1 MRTIIYLG
9 VAAWSLA
16 RKPHKHCSA
25 RRKAKTMHPGAIG
38 GIIGGIGGLAGGII
52 GTYCSI
58 KNTNGRRERAFMIKA
73 SMVGW
78 IAILVF
84 LGLMFSLPNTYR
96 YFLWIPY
103 GILLPLAIVTG
114 NRKQQKI
121 RQEESQNE
129 SMQATANGAPISG
142 D

>member
-1 MRTIIYLG
+1 
-9 VAAWSLA
+9 
-16 RKPHKHCSA
+16 
-25 RRKAKTMHPGAIG
+25 MHPGMIG
-38 GIIGGIGGLAGGII
+38 GIIGGLCGVAGGII

-58 KNTNGRRERAFMIKA
+58 KNTNGSQERAFMIKV
-73 SMVGW
+73 SVIGW

-84 LGLMFSLPNTYR
+84 LGLMFALPNPYR

-121 RQEESQNE
+121 RQEESQN
-129 SMQATANGAPISG
+129 Q
-142 D
+142 